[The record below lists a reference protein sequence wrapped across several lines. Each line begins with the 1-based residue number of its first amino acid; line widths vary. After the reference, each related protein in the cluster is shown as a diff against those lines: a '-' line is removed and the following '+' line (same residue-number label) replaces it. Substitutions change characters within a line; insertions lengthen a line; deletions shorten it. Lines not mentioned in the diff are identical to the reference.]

1 MKILLLN
8 ENPVVNKLV
17 TLSAQKTSDELE
29 IAHSLDEIKG
39 EQYDLLVVDDTLYN
53 EEVMD
58 ALKSK
63 IKFSKSLYIY
73 SKAAKQA
80 EGFTSTLKKP
90 FLPTDLVELFS
101 FLGKDIGTMKNDE
114 EEFFLDEGGDD
125 LSLES
130 LDDISLDS
138 ELSLEDDELS
148 LDDVNEDSL
157 SSLDDDLSFD
167 EELDDSVLDDEEVQE
182 VQSLLDDTDEAKESL
197 DDDLSFDDELPE
209 SLDDSLSFDDE
220 LEETTLD
227 DNISDEE
234 LSMDD
239 NLEEDDSF
247 EDEIVLEDEEDD
259 SLKDEIVLE
268 EAEQLDESLDDENI
282 ETQIEDALENITPEE
297 LESEVDEET
306 LLDIA
311 SDEINSLDALNDK
324 DIKMAL
330 GEELDDLPS
339 EELVESDNAVSEEIL
354 EAQTQESST
363 NSDVDGVEA
372 LKNLLKALSDNNVA
386 ASLKG
391 MKININITLGDN

>member
-114 EEFFLDEGGDD
+114 EEFLLDEGGDD

-148 LDDVNEDSL
+148 LDDVNEDAL

-197 DDDLSFDDELPE
+197 DDDLSFDDELSDELPE

-247 EDEIVLEDEEDD
+247 E
-259 SLKDEIVLE
+259 DEIVLE

-339 EELVESDNAVSEEIL
+339 EELVESDDAVSEEIL

-372 LKNLLKALSDNNVA
+372 LKNLLKVLSDNNVA